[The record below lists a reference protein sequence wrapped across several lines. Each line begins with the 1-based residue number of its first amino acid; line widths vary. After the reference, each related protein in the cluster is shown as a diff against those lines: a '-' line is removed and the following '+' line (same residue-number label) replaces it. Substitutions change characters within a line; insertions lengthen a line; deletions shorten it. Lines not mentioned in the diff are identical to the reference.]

1 VSESFTLGNAIDINP
16 VPLHW
21 CVERTNNEL
30 EDDMKAMVYTQYGP
44 LDVLKL
50 EEVEKPVPKENE
62 VLIKVHAASVTF
74 GDLAAVKGE
83 PFMVRFTLGLR
94 EPKYKILGKDVAGQV
109 EAVGADV
116 KQFMPGNKVFG
127 DLSECGWGAYAEY
140 VSVPENALV
149 QKPAN
154 VTFEAAA
161 AVPESG
167 VVALQG
173 LREKGQIRSGQKV
186 LIYGASGG
194 IGTFAV
200 QIAKSFGAEV
210 TGVCSTR
217 NLDMVRSLGADH
229 VIDYTKEDFTQNG
242 EQYDLIL
249 ATAGYRSIFDYKR
262 ALAPGGNYV
271 ATGGD
276 MAQIFQPM
284 LLGPWLSTG
293 GRKMTNLAMKPD
305 KEDLTFVKEL
315 IEAGKVVPVIDKRFP
330 LRELPEALR
339 YYGEGHSRGKVVIT
353 VAH

>member
-1 VSESFTLGNAIDINP
+1 M
-16 VPLHW
+16 
-21 CVERTNNEL
+21 
-30 EDDMKAMVYTQYGP
+30 EDAMKAMMYTEYGS

-50 EEVEKPVPKENE
+50 VEVEKPVPKDDE
-62 VLIKVHAASVTF
+62 VLIKVQAASVTF

-94 EPKYKILGKDVAGQV
+94 EPKFPIPGKDVTGVV

-116 KQFMPGNKVFG
+116 KGFKPGDEVFG

-154 VTFEAAA
+154 ITFEAAGA
-161 AVPESG
+161 APESA

-173 LREKGQIRSGQKV
+173 LRQGQIQSGQKV

-200 QIAKSFGAEV
+200 QIAKFFETEV

-217 NLDMVRSLGADH
+217 NLEMVRSLGADY
-229 VIDYTKEDFTQNG
+229 VIDYKKEDFTQNRK
-242 EQYDLIL
+242 QYDLIL
-249 ATAGYRSIFDYKR
+249 ATAGYRSLFDYKR
-262 ALAPGGNYV
+262 ALAPGGHYV
-271 ATGGD
+271 ATGGE
-276 MAQIFQPM
+276 MAQVFQPM
-284 LLGPWLSTG
+284 LLGPFVSSG

-305 KEDLTFVKEL
+305 KKDLAFIKEL
-315 IEAGKVVPVIDKRFP
+315 IEAGKVTPVIDKSFP
-330 LRELPEALR
+330 LSELPEALR
-339 YYGEGHSRGKVVIT
+339 YYGEGRSRGKVVVT
-353 VAH
+353 VEH